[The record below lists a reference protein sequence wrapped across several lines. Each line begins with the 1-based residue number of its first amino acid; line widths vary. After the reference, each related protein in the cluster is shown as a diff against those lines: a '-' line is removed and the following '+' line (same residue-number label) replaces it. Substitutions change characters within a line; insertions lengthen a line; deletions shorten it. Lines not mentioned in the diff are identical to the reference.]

1 MNSGTLALI
10 DLEKSPRDYHIYSK
24 ASSSMIKNIGGFFI
38 WLGWPSILVGFLI
51 IMNQLFIIS
60 SDSLVILSITIMFTF
75 YSLAVWLLYY
85 PNLIIP
91 TPLPGYP

>member
-24 ASSSMIKNIGGFFI
+24 ASWSMIKNIGGFFI